1 MTKAQER
8 AVERIRRQAKQDLF
22 FGDKCEFKLF
32 EVDENPYFVSVVVEV
47 GMIGDEG
54 TLASAFCRYHCQLFI
69 GKRGGIRYPYHGRKG
84 WTYRRFTGG
93 SMLTPVIDQRI

>member
-8 AVERIRRQAKQDLF
+8 AIERIKRQAKRDLF
-22 FGDKCEFKLF
+22 FGEEYEFKIF
-32 EVDENPYFVSVVVEV
+32 EVTENEYFVSVVLEV

-54 TLASAFCRYHCQLFI
+54 TLAALICRDHCHLFV